1 MNALPVVI
9 EEVAISDEG
18 TALQSKEDNEAKTQ
32 RVWESCCFRIDI
44 GCASFITQ
52 TIVGVALLA
61 FACYMIKTETN
72 AERQYP
78 YWGLIGTMCGF
89 VFVKTRAVYARLKY
103 NREVNVQTSTRT

>member
-18 TALQSKEDNEAKTQ
+18 TALQSKDDNEAKTQ
-32 RVWESCCFRIDI
+32 HVWESCCFRIDI

-78 YWGLIGTMCGF
+78 YWGLIGTMCKKMCHGQIRETQS
-89 VFVKTRAVYARLKY
+89 KNGENRVYKEAR
-103 NREVNVQTSTRT
+103 NR